1 MTKYKYLQ
9 DKALKLRQDTYN
21 AFIDTGEAHVG
32 GSFSMIEALLALHE
46 EIMRRGDKFI
56 LSKAH
61 ASYPYQIY
69 LRSRGYNPKITTH
82 LELDK
87 KNSIHCTTGSLGHGF
102 PMAVGM
108 AISRKKINRS
118 GKIYVMVGDGECQ
131 EGTTWESLLIA
142 AKFQLDNLVLLID
155 YNKIQAL
162 DSIHNILPLDN
173 LSAKF
178 KAFNWSVKEVLDGH
192 DFQEII
198 TSLEMSSARQ
208 KPLVIILHTIKGK
221 GIKAFENSADWHAR
235 KVKGDDVDVGKKA
248 LGLI

>member
-1 MTKYKYLQ
+1 MKQYKQLR
-9 DKALKLRQDTYN
+9 DNALKLRQDTYS
-21 AFIDTGEAHVG
+21 AFIETGEAHVG
-32 GSFSMIEALLALHE
+32 GSFSMIETFLALHE
-46 EIMRRGDKFI
+46 KVMTGDDKFI

-69 LRSRGYNPKITTH
+69 LREQGFNPEITTH
-82 LELDK
+82 LELDE

-108 AISRKKINRS
+108 ALARKKSNRA

-131 EGTTWESLLIA
+131 EGTTWESLLIG
-142 AKFQLDNLVLLID
+142 AKYQLDNLVLLVD

-162 DSIHNILPLDN
+162 DSIQNILPLDN
-173 LSAKF
+173 LYAKF

-192 DFQEII
+192 DFEQII
-198 TSLEMSSARQ
+198 ASFKTNHNKQ
-208 KPLVIILHTIKGK
+208 KPLAVILHTVKGK
-221 GIKAFENSADWHAR
+221 GVKAFENSADWHAR
-235 KVKGDDVDVGKKA
+235 KVKGNDIDIGKQA